1 VVEYSTT
8 CVALCDGNWQ
18 LSFAELP
25 VALIACWQE
34 NQIMNAMDHVRYLT
48 ERIGPRGSTT
58 AEEKAAAEY
67 AHKQLTSL
75 GLRPTIETFHS
86 ARSAWLPAAL
96 FWSVVLASGFLF
108 LGGARIGAIA
118 ALILAGTGMGSILL
132 ELSFRPNPLRWILPK
147 GESQNAWARINA
159 KCETHERVVLV
170 AHLDTHRT
178 PLAFSSDRWIR
189 MFQKLVPI
197 GMTFVV
203 LLIAI
208 FALGI
213 VLPMPWLRYTAIG
226 PMLVAFGML
235 ILMLQADFTPYTA
248 GANDN
253 ASGVGLVLS
262 LAEQLSKE
270 PLSHTSVWI
279 VLTGCEEVGCYG
291 AEDFIRRHK
300 SELECAVWISVDT
313 VGSNGGVPVYLSQEV
328 FLSTAKSDPELL
340 EIVRGI
346 SDQKPELGAH
356 EISMKGT
363 YTDGAIGAKHG
374 LRVLTFESHRAD
386 GMLSDWHRP
395 TDRIENVSP
404 ECIRATESLVRELLQ
419 ELNAKKASV

>member
-1 VVEYSTT
+1 MQPS
-8 CVALCDGNWQ
+8 VAG
-18 LSFAELP
+18 LP
-25 VALIACWQE
+25 LALIACWKE
-34 NQIMNAMDHVRYLT
+34 NRSMNAMNHVRHLT
-48 ERIGPRGSTT
+48 EKIGPRGSTS

-67 AHKQLTSL
+67 AHKQLASL
-75 GLRPTIETFHS
+75 GLRPMIESFRS

-96 FWSVVLASGFLF
+96 FWSIVLASGFLF
-108 LGGARIGAIA
+108 LGGGRIGAIA
-118 ALILAGTGMGSILL
+118 ALILAGTSLGSILL
-132 ELSFRPNPLRWILPK
+132 ELSFRPNLLRWILPK
-147 GESQNAWARINA
+147 GESQNVWARIDA
-159 KCETHERVVLV
+159 KNECREQVVLV

-178 PLAFSSDRWIR
+178 PLVFSSDRWVR
-189 MFQKLVPI
+189 MFEKLVPI
-197 GMTFVV
+197 GMAFTV

-213 VLPMPWLRYTAIG
+213 VLPMPWLRYAAIG

-262 LAEQLSKE
+262 LAERLSTK
-270 PLSHTSVWI
+270 PLNHTSVWI

-300 SELECAVWISVDT
+300 SEFGSAAWISVDT
-313 VGSNGGVPVYLSQEV
+313 VGSNSGVPVYLSQET
-328 FLSTAKSDPELL
+328 FLSTAKSDPKLL

-346 SDQKPELGAH
+346 SDRGPELGAH

-363 YTDGAIGAKHG
+363 YTDGAIGTKHG
-374 LRVLTFESHRAD
+374 LRVLTFESHRPD
-386 GMLSDWHRP
+386 GTLSDWHRP
-395 TDRIENVSP
+395 TDTAENVSP
-404 ECIRATESLVRELLQ
+404 ECIQATESLVRQLLQ
-419 ELNAKKASV
+419 ELDVKAASAILRKPH